1 MKNRIRTR
9 LAAALAAAAGV
20 VVLAVTPAH
29 AATEITAQLE
39 IGFNTGVPAAR
50 TITLDVHVP
59 MNEYD
64 ANGYLI
70 HGAKIQ
76 VRFYGSDPGTDQFL
90 HGPITW
96 YRGDHGLTAGPD
108 GIRLQYTWEVPP
120 GSFLNEDNG
129 WANNGDEV
137 YITAKFIDGDG
148 GTISDDSN
156 IEEGFF

>member
-1 MKNRIRTR
+1 MNRILTR
-9 LAAALAAAAGV
+9 LAAASVAAVAAIG
-20 VVLAVTPAH
+20 LTTTPAQ

-50 TITLDVHVP
+50 TITLSVHVP

-70 HGAKIQ
+70 HGGRIQ
-76 VRFYGSDPGTDQFL
+76 VRFYGSDPGTDQVIY
-90 HGPITW
+90 GPITW

-108 GIRLQYTWEVPP
+108 GIRLNYTWEVPQ
-120 GSFLNEDNG
+120 GSFLNEDDSFGNR
-129 WANNGDEV
+129 GDEV

-148 GTISDDSN
+148 GTISDDSD
-156 IEEGFF
+156 IEEGIF